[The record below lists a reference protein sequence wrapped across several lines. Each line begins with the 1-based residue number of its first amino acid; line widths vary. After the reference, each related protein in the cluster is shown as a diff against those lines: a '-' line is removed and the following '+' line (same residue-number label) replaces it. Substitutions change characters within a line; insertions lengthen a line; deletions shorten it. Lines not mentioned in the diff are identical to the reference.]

1 MTFAVRSWQRQSLVR
16 VVISSWRAESSVS
29 HSKFCDIC
37 GGFVA
42 TTKFGYA
49 RRVRVAISSWRAE
62 SSVRHSK
69 FRGIS
74 RRIRGSSF
82 GVVQILWPERIS
94 TNPTVIV
101 RAPRRC
107 GFGFGTIGEII
118 TANRAIEFVVKVNA
132 AR

>member
-49 RRVRVAISSWRAE
+49 RRVRVAISSWRVE
-62 SSVRHSK
+62 SSASNSK
-69 FRGIS
+69 FCD
-74 RRIRGSSF
+74 IRGAFVAKAKF
-82 GVVQILWPERIS
+82 GYARRVGAAISLWGFAKAFE
-94 TNPTVIV
+94 VICV
-101 RAPRRC
+101 LFLTSLYFYSCVA
-107 GFGFGTIGEII
+107 I
-118 TANRAIEFVVKVNA
+118 TTG
-132 AR
+132 